1 MEQITIQKMK
11 LSEQLI
17 KNLHDLGFE
26 EFKPGLYRKS
36 VSENTFL
43 YRDYR
48 KKIPLTY
55 AYFHKTWV
63 DPNQFREAKVIE
75 KIEQLHIEQNPEK
88 ITAY

>member
-26 EFKPGLYRKS
+26 EFKPRLYRKS

-48 KKIPLTY
+48 KKIPRTY
-55 AYFHKTWV
+55 AYFHTTWV
-63 DPNQFREAKVIE
+63 DPNQFKETQTIE
-75 KIEQLHIEQNPEK
+75 KIEQLYIRQNPEK
-88 ITAY
+88 LTAY